1 MSHPF
6 LEMLDTIIM
15 TEYKERTYRKLVRDR
30 DLVSFNVIVKETD
43 LWVSADKELVK
54 ETRDLIIDY
63 RRQLESYIQTH
74 PEYVNSLNPYPED
87 KFAPEIV
94 KMMIR
99 ETEKVG
105 VGPMASVAGA
115 IAQYVGNNL
124 LDITDQVIVE
134 NGGDIYLKT
143 KRDVTISIFA
153 GESPL
158 SNRVGIVIN
167 VHQMPL
173 GVCSSSG
180 TVGHSLSMGNADVVC
195 ILSSSAILADGAAT
209 ALGNRVRSEKDLGRI
224 ADWAN
229 EIDGITGG
237 VAVLGERMAIW
248 GEVEL
253 VKL

>member
-1 MSHPF
+1 
-6 LEMLDTIIM
+6 M
-15 TEYKERTYRKLVRDR
+15 TEYRERTYRKLVRDR
-30 DLVSFNVIVKETD
+30 DLFSFNVIVKETD
-43 LWVSADKELVK
+43 LWVSAEKELVK

-63 RRQLESYIQTH
+63 RHQLESYIQAH
-74 PEYVNSLNPYPED
+74 PEYVNSLNPYPAD
-87 KFAPEIV
+87 QFAPEIV
-94 KMMIR
+94 KMMIS

-143 KRDVTISIFA
+143 SRDVAISIFA

-158 SNRVGIVIN
+158 SNRIGILIN
-167 VHQMPL
+167 VYQMPL

-209 ALGNRVRSEKDLGRI
+209 ALGNRIKSEKDLDRI
-224 ADWAN
+224 AEWAN

-237 VAVLGERMAIW
+237 VAVLGERMAMW
-248 GEVEL
+248 GFHRSL
-253 VKL
+253 NILSGQHRIGYIS